1 MTVLRILGIDPG
13 LNRCGWG
20 IILSDGARLSHIA
33 HGVVR
38 PKADLPMG
46 KRLSAILDG
55 LEGVIEQHDPHE
67 AAVEETYVNAV
78 NPKSA
83 LALGQARGAALIA
96 PARHGLT
103 IGEYAPAEIKKALVG
118 NGQAEKEQ
126 VAFMVRRL
134 MPAAG
139 NVAADAADA
148 LAVAICHA
156 AHGGH
161 RKKIADK
168 LGGAA

>member
-1 MTVLRILGIDPG
+1 MTALRILGIDPG
-13 LNRCGWG
+13 LTRCGWG
-20 IILSDGARLSHIA
+20 IILSDGPRLSHIA

-46 KRLSAILDG
+46 RRLSAILDA

-67 AAVEETYVNAV
+67 AAVEETFVNA

-96 PARHGLT
+96 PARHGLD
-103 IGEYAPAEIKKALVG
+103 IAEYSPAEIKKSLVG

-134 MPAAG
+134 IPAAG
-139 NVAADAADA
+139 NVASDAADA

-156 AHGGH
+156 AHGGM
-161 RKKIADK
+161 RKKI
-168 LGGAA
+168 GGKVGAQT

>member
-20 IILSDGARLSHIA
+20 IILADGARLSHIA

-67 AAVEETYVNAV
+67 AAVEETYVNLS

-96 PARHGLT
+96 PARHGLS

-156 AHGGH
+156 AHWGS

>member
-1 MTVLRILGIDPG
+1 MTALRILGIDPG

-20 IILSDGARLSHIA
+20 VILAEGSRLAHVA

-38 PKADLPMG
+38 PKSELSLG
-46 KRLSAILDG
+46 RRLSAILEG
-55 LEGVIEQHDPHE
+55 LEQVIEQHDPHE
-67 AAVEETYVNAV
+67 ASVEETFVNA
-78 NPKSA
+78 NPRSA

-96 PARHGLT
+96 PARAGLA

-118 NGQAEKEQ
+118 NGHAEKDQ

-134 MPAAG
+134 LPAAG

-148 LAVAICHA
+148 LAAAICHA
-156 AHGGH
+156 AHGGF
-161 RKKIADK
+161 RRRV
-168 LGGAA
+168 GVV

>member
-20 IILSDGARLSHIA
+20 IILADGARLSHIA

-38 PKADLPMG
+38 PKADMAMG

-67 AAVEETYVNAV
+67 AAVEETFVNAL

-96 PARHGLT
+96 PARHGLN

-156 AHGGH
+156 AHGGF
-161 RKKIADK
+161 RKRV
-168 LGGAA
+168 GGAA